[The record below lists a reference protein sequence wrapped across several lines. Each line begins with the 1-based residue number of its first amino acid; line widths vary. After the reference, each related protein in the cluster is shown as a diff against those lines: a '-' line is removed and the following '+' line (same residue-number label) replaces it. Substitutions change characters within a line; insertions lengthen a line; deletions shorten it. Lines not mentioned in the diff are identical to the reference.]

1 MGSGW
6 AYVDCSDTGGQAAGP
21 TGSLQYLTGANATS
35 GTVNLLYH
43 TAAVGGLP
51 ASTMVLSGTLIV
63 TGNISASSYTI
74 KNVQQIDGTGSTFF
88 GDTVDDVHART
99 GSLRMYDASAGSE
112 PYVFANPRAKSVT
125 GNRALQ
131 LRSASFC
138 PHYTASGQLGPTATI
153 TCGLTD
159 HILGIQ
165 STGTIAVVIPNGNS
179 WTPHAC
185 KVMVIKDEVLYRTGS
200 ISITVAGGGTI
211 DGETS
216 YELSG
221 TMPAINL
228 YANGSN
234 WFVY

>member
-6 AYVDCSDTGGQAAGP
+6 AYVDCSDSGGGQAAGP
-21 TGSLQYLTGANATS
+21 TGSVQFLTGANATS
-35 GTVNLLYH
+35 GSTNLLYH

-74 KNVQQIDGTGSTFF
+74 KEIAQIDGTGSTFF

-99 GSLRMYDASAGSE
+99 GSLRMYDGTLGSE
-112 PYVFANPRAKSVT
+112 PYIFANPRAKSIS
-125 GNRALQ
+125 GNKALE
-131 LRSASFC
+131 LRSASFM
-138 PHYTASGQLGPTATI
+138 PHYSASGQLGGTATI
-153 TCGLTD
+153 TVGSTE
-159 HILGIQ
+159 HIIGIQ
-165 STGTIAVVIPNGNS
+165 STGTIAVVLPRGNS
-179 WTPHAC
+179 WDGC

-200 ISITVAGGGTI
+200 ISITVTAGGTI

-228 YANGSN
+228 YTNGSN